1 MGNAIKIFRPTNRR
15 DQWDADENTPRTKIY
30 EAYIPKSFK
39 MNYER
44 IGEEVAEYVFHV
56 LNAPEEILNEV
67 ELIIANHFRSP
78 GNYSLSTGDVVEVDG
93 VSFLC
98 ESFGW
103 KEIK

>member
-30 EAYIPKSFK
+30 EAYITEIKK
-39 MNYER
+39 DLV
-44 IGEEVAEYVFHV
+44 GEKVAERMFHI
-56 LNAPEEILNEV
+56 LNAPEEMLSEV
-67 ELIIANHFRSP
+67 ELKIANHFRAP
-78 GNYSLSTGDVVEVDG
+78 GNYSLSTGDVVEVNG

-103 KEIK
+103 KEVA